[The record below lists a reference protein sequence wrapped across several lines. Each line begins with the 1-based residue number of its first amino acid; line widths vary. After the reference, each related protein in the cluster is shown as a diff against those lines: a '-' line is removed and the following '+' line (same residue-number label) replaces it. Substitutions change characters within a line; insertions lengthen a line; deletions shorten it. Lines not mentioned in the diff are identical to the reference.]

1 MSLTTIILA
10 AGKSKRMNSLKTKLL
25 FKILG
30 KPIIEHVIDTASSIS
45 SKNIICVL
53 NKKDDYGEILEN
65 KKIITTYQ
73 HKPQG
78 TADAVQIALKAKS
91 KEDKNLVLILCGDVP
106 FISKNTLSTII
117 KKTKNNDMC
126 LVTANLENPFGYG
139 RIIRLK
145 QKITEIIEEKDA
157 NQEIKKINEINTGI
171 ICIKEGVL
179 RKYLKSVKNKN
190 KQKEFYLTDL
200 VSLLSTNNHKIVS
213 HKITNILEIMGI
225 NTKKDLVTLEKKK
238 MIEKAEA
245 LLKKG
250 VLIRDVSRI
259 DIRGTLKAQTDV
271 EIDVNCVFE
280 DNVSLG
286 QNTTVGQ
293 NCYLNRCK
301 IGNNVHIK
309 PNTIIFGATIG
320 NGCVVGPYARIR
332 PGTVIKNDVQIG
344 NFVEIKNSTINDGTK
359 INHLSYIGDA
369 TLGKNINL
377 GAGTITCNYDGEKK
391 HKTVIESN
399 SFIGSGT
406 RLVAPIKIAK
416 GSYIGAGSTLTK
428 DTIGD
433 GTLTIARARQV
444 TIEKWKKRDK
454 KGKK

>member
-10 AGKSKRMNSLKTKLL
+10 AGKSTRMNSLKTKLL

-30 KPIIEHVIDTASSIS
+30 KPIIEHVVDTALSVD

-53 NKKDDYGEILEN
+53 NKNDHYGDIIEN
-65 KKIITTYQ
+65 KKIKTTYQ
-73 HKPQG
+73 NNPKG
-78 TADAVQIALKAKS
+78 TADAVQIALKAKV
-91 KEDKNLVLILCGDVP
+91 KEDKNIVLVLYGDVP
-106 FISKNTLSTII
+106 FISKNTLSSII
-117 KKTKNNDMC
+117 RKTKNNDLC
-126 LVTANLENPFGYG
+126 IVTANLDNPYGYG
-139 RIIRLK
+139 RIVRSGH
-145 QKITEIIEEKDA
+145 QITEIIEEKDA
-157 NQEIKKINEINTGI
+157 NQKIKKINEINTGI

-179 RKYLKSVKNKN
+179 RQYLKLVKNKN

-200 VSLLSTNNHKIVS
+200 VSLLSRNKHKIVS

-238 MIEKAEA
+238 MIEKAET

-259 DIRGTLKAQTDV
+259 DIRGTLKAQSDV